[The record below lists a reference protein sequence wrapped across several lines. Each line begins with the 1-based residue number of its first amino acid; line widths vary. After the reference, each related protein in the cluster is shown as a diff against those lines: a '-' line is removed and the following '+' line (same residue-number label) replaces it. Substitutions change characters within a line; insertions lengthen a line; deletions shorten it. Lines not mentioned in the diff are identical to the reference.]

1 MLRDTTK
8 QAKKRSGVSVA
19 ALAATMAITALV
31 SSAPARA
38 EYFCAGAI
46 NGVYTAVSD
55 GQWAKTREI
64 YRLGVT
70 VQSKWT
76 IESSCQ
82 DFMLC
87 TGNVVTDQG
96 WSSPLE
102 CKAGSWTVLREHPE
116 WQRCPDGSTT
126 PGEQRFSFFVDRTDR
141 TRYRGSDRTVA
152 PSGGCGVNLPMTV
165 ELPFRLTPVAGP

>member
-1 MLRDTTK
+1 
-8 QAKKRSGVSVA
+8 
-19 ALAATMAITALV
+19 MAITALV

-38 EYFCAGAI
+38 EYFCDGPI
-46 NGVYTAVSD
+46 NGVYSAVSD
-55 GQWAKTREI
+55 GQWAKIREI

-70 VQSKWT
+70 VESVWT

-87 TGNVVTDQG
+87 TGTVVTDQG

-102 CKAGSWTVLREHPE
+102 CHAGSWTVLLEHPS

-126 PGEQRFSFFVDRTDR
+126 PGEQRFSFFIDRTDR
-141 TRYRGSDRTVA
+141 TRYRGSDRTLA

-165 ELPFRLTPVAGP
+165 ELPFRLTPVADR